1 MIVDDVLYFI
11 KALHAENPQRP
22 KGLDFVILIQL
33 LPQMTNI
40 LRFFIIYFISQ
51 STIISPVVS
60 FLNQV
65 MTDDGDESCPIT

>member
-22 KGLDFVILIQL
+22 KGLVFVILIQL

-40 LRFFIIYFISQ
+40 LRFFIIYFVSQ

>member
-22 KGLDFVILIQL
+22 KGLVFVILIQL